1 MWKKRTTIGFLLV
14 AACSLASVLAREPE
28 EGPVA
33 TVTKV
38 RARVPDEE
46 ASHPIVMPAM
56 ARTIACSSDKQ
67 SDRPIIPRVERAIAS
82 TPPEEAPSPII
93 LTATRE
99 SVFVPSVRPARP
111 ILPPPAP
118 LALASLPETVDP
130 APVQAPTAVPQEGN
144 DYPASYVL
152 EGPEPDTVYDSGARS
167 QCNCQNC
174 RSGTSSACRTGC
186 VRRWWLTEAKPCLQE
201 SHWGYADQFE
211 TRPFGS
217 YAVATLDK
225 QIVNG
230 AIARLALYHY
240 DFGDVTLKDPSILNL
255 RGRKRLGEL
264 AGMMVQ
270 NNLHPLIIQS
280 SPGKPELDM
289 ARLAHVLD
297 LTAGLESPLPAEWV
311 VVGEPIPPPLSGEEA
326 TIAQENLLRQTQSGQ
341 PPDLE
346 SVSGIGRSSGGGGGS
361 GGSGGR

>member
-1 MWKKRTTIGFLLV
+1 M
-14 AACSLASVLAREPE
+14 
-28 EGPVA
+28 
-33 TVTKV
+33 TKV

-46 ASHPIVMPAM
+46 ASQPIVMPAM

-118 LALASLPETVDP
+118 LALASLPEVVDAP
-130 APVQAPTAVPQEGN
+130 PVQDPSAMPQEGS
-144 DYPASYVL
+144 DYPASYVI

-167 QCNCQNC
+167 QCNCQDC
-174 RSGTSSACRTGC
+174 RSGTSGACGCGYGCGC
-186 VRRWWLTEAKPCLQE
+186 VKKWWLTKAKPCLQE

-211 TRPFGS
+211 VRPFGS
-217 YAVATLDK
+217 YAVAHFDK

-230 AIARLALYHY
+230 AVARLALYHY
-240 DFGDVTLKDPSILNL
+240 DFGDVTLRDPSILNS

-289 ARLAHVLD
+289 ARLAYVLD
-297 LTAGLESPLPAEWV
+297 LTSGLECPIPAEWV

-326 TIAQENLLRQTQSGQ
+326 TIVQENMLRQTQSGGNPSAGAKTQ
-341 PPDLE
+341 TSTETWFP
-346 SVSGIGRSSGGGGGS
+346 SSGSGGGQ
-361 GGSGGR
+361 